1 MKVFDDFLKL
11 VLEENPDEFP
21 ELNDIVSRYK
31 TLKHSNDMLKAG
43 QNQAE
48 KEIEDLSE
56 TNMKYKKEQTNK
68 MVKQGGNIATK
79 QQMLEQYEA
88 QKEKIISFN
97 EENSSKRM
105 ATTCEHGQ
113 ILMTIDNLY
122 AKVTKNK
129 NCHELNKINNPQ
141 DMLQKNFDKID
152 ESEAT
157 TLKQLD
163 HIKNFVVL
171 FDIVKKELKIK
182 RKEIEAKAA
191 QNTSQNL
198 VAPASADQ

>member
-1 MKVFDDFLKL
+1 MKVYDDFLKL

-88 QKEKIISFN
+88 
-97 EENSSKRM
+97 
-105 ATTCEHGQ
+105 
-113 ILMTIDNLY
+113 
-122 AKVTKNK
+122 
-129 NCHELNKINNPQ
+129 
-141 DMLQKNFDKID
+141 
-152 ESEAT
+152 
-157 TLKQLD
+157 
-163 HIKNFVVL
+163 
-171 FDIVKKELKIK
+171 
-182 RKEIEAKAA
+182 
-191 QNTSQNL
+191 
-198 VAPASADQ
+198 